1 MKDSAGKTIYVGKA
15 KNLQNRVRTY
25 FAKNRD
31 YKTQKLVEKIADIEF
46 VVTDTEEEAFLL
58 ESNLIKRYR
67 PHYNIELR
75 DQQRYTYLRIT
86 DEQYPRLLVAR
97 RTRSGKFL
105 GTGKTYGPASQF
117 PMWYSRHAFF
127 GSVLHMRTLN
137 DFLSIPMVRSFDV
150 PCVNGPYVFPVPK
163 NFPDLVRLAT
173 SSRGYCYR

>member
-1 MKDSAGKTIYVGKA
+1 MVEKNASYNLQPSKIPKDPGVYMMKDSAGKTIYVGKA

-75 DQQRYTYLRIT
+75 DQQRYTYLLSFL
-86 DEQYPRLLVAR
+86 QVFGFYSQFFAKYV
-97 RTRSGKFL
+97 RTRF
-105 GTGKTYGPASQF
+105 
-117 PMWYSRHAFF
+117 
-127 GSVLHMRTLN
+127 
-137 DFLSIPMVRSFDV
+137 
-150 PCVNGPYVFPVPK
+150 
-163 NFPDLVRLAT
+163 
-173 SSRGYCYR
+173 

>member
-86 DEQYPRLLVAR
+86 DEKYPTTACC
-97 RTRSGKFL
+97 
-105 GTGKTYGPASQF
+105 KTYKVWKINWENVRAVHTWYIKASNHRNAQKIIQG
-117 PMWYSRHAFF
+117 A
-127 GSVLHMRTLN
+127 HMQDTTKK
-137 DFLSIPMVRSFDV
+137 SMP
-150 PCVNGPYVFPVPK
+150 
-163 NFPDLVRLAT
+163 
-173 SSRGYCYR
+173 

>member
-1 MKDSAGKTIYVGKA
+1 MQKIATIKP
-15 KNLQNRVRTY
+15 KNS
-25 FAKNRD
+25 
-31 YKTQKLVEKIADIEF
+31 VEKIADIEF

-105 GTGKTYGPASQF
+105 GTGKTYGPFTHGTSKLLTIGMLRKFQGVYA
-117 PMWYSRHAFF
+117 RHYQKK
-127 GSVLHMRTLN
+127 
-137 DFLSIPMVRSFDV
+137 LSIPYYSI
-150 PCVNGPYVFPVPK
+150 
-163 NFPDLVRLAT
+163 
-173 SSRGYCYR
+173 